1 MTSKLAV
8 LVCVLAWLAASGCS
22 CTSGSGGPDGSSG
35 ADAGPRPDT
44 GPLPDAGPLPD
55 IGPRSDAGSALGG
68 WFRHGE
74 NAGYYGP
81 GIDDEEAAMLAVAAG
96 CDSQRVS
103 LPESFLAQ
111 WGPDVRTHAFA
122 TYASLGM
129 DHLVVFLTSPTRE
142 HSSAPASAA
151 DWELAHY
158 APRNLYEPTFLPDG
172 TVNPNNYWA
181 SYVATVVQHYGAQI
195 DIYEVW
201 NEPDQV
207 GGNWR
212 ATETWTTT
220 APAPSDLIWWNDT
233 LFAYVRMLR
242 VTHEVVHRLDPTA
255 AVTPGG
261 IGYPS
266 FLSALLRS
274 TDEPT
279 SGAVD
284 ADHPA
289 TAYAYMD
296 VLSYHYYPVF
306 SPGNSDMGADG
317 LLAARDAY
325 DAAFRSAGVA
335 PLPYVVTE
343 TGAPRRMVGTTQGSP
358 EYARNY
364 LLKVFTR
371 GHAEGL
377 LGIDW
382 FALGEPAMPTTS
394 FDAMGLYESY
404 AAATMVGEC
413 VIDDSGVAYATLG
426 HHLHG
431 ARHDPS
437 FVPPTGAE
445 GAGFVAADA
454 TPVLVLWARGTDES
468 AHASVSL
475 TTDRAWVAR
484 AWDWSRTHVDTTL
497 TPTGGAIALDL
508 TSAPVF
514 LVPAP

>member
-1 MTSKLAV
+1 MRSLSYWLAFV
-8 LVCVLAWLAASGCS
+8 LVLSGCS
-22 CTSGSGGPDGSSG
+22 CETGSGSPDSG
-35 ADAGPRPDT
+35 VHADTGPRPDT
-44 GPLPDAGPLPD
+44 GPLPDV
-55 IGPRSDAGSALGG
+55 GPRADAGSSPLGG

-81 GIDDEEAAMLAVAAG
+81 GIDDSESAMLAAAAG

-103 LPESFLAQ
+103 LPETFLAQ
-111 WGPDVRTHAFA
+111 WGAGIEESDFA
-122 TYASLGM
+122 TYRSLGM
-129 DHLVVFLTSPTRE
+129 DHLVAFLTSPTRA
-142 HSSAPASAA
+142 HSTAPGSAA

-158 APRNLYEPTFLPDG
+158 APTNLYEPTFLPDG
-172 TVNPNNYWA
+172 SVNPMNFWA
-181 SYVATVVQHYGAQI
+181 SYVAMVIAHYGDQI

-207 GGNWR
+207 GSNWM
-212 ATETWTTT
+212 ATQHWDTT
-220 APAPSDLIWWNDT
+220 APAPSDLIWWN
-233 LFAYVRMLR
+233 ASIYEYVRMLR
-242 VTHEVVHRLDPTA
+242 VTHEVVQRMDPSA

-266 FLSALLRS
+266 FLSALLRY

-279 SGAVD
+279 AGAVD
-284 ADHPA
+284 ADHPS

-306 SPGNSDMGADG
+306 APGNSDVGADG
-317 LLAARDAY
+317 LIAARDHY
-325 DAAFRSAGVA
+325 DAVFAAAGVA

-343 TGAPRRMVGTTQGSP
+343 SGAPRRMVGTVHGSP

-364 LLKVFTR
+364 LLKIMTR

-382 FALGEPAMPTTS
+382 FALGESGAGTTE

-404 AAATMVGEC
+404 AAATTTSEC
-413 VIDDSGVAYATLG
+413 HIDDTGVAYATLG

-431 ARHDPS
+431 AHHDPS
-437 FVPPTGAE
+437 ATIPAGAE
-445 GAGFVAADA
+445 GAGFVAADGSH
-454 TPVLVLWARGTDES
+454 VLVLWVRGTDES
-468 AHASVSL
+468 ASAMVVLASDHAW
-475 TTDRAWVAR
+475 TEH
-484 AWDWSRTHVDTTL
+484 AWDWSRTHAETTL
-497 TPTGGAIALDL
+497 TPSGGSIALAL

-514 LVPAP
+514 LTAP